1 MYTYLYIYVDSFCR
15 DLTLYVPIILHV
27 TSFFFKKL
35 ILVLMLALTVLDG
48 IVLRVIKTTFW

>member
-15 DLTLYVPIILHV
+15 DLTLYVPII
-27 TSFFFKKL
+27 FFKNL